1 MKILENYMRA
11 KSRGD
16 VNLGKSY
23 VNIWNNI
30 LTQDV
35 YEQLQTVKLH
45 FFPTTFIPVLSCLG

>member
-1 MKILENYMRA
+1 MKILANHMRA

-23 VNIWNNI
+23 VNTWNNI

-35 YEQLQTVKLH
+35 YKQ
-45 FFPTTFIPVLSCLG
+45 